1 MAWFIFGITMYSHRL
16 HSCTTSL
23 NPTGLRWCSRCS
35 FNWKWELGHLHSSH
49 PAIIFSRDLGTQRT
63 SYVTNEMRVA
73 SCCIRSHSSRQHPLK
88 SGVVHLVKNNPFKTV
103 WGSWSVASS
112 VVNLSTIFKT
122 KLLSNKLCQR
132 KKKRQQCTN
141 NVHMTNISQKLNFP
155 LCPFTVLTI
164 VTALPHFLF
173 SACFCTHCVLHF
185 LFLHCLFMLR
195 LFSCVDKRRTWA
207 GLQNVFFLLLLS
219 CTWP

>member
-35 FNWKWELGHLHSSH
+35 FIWKWELGHLHSSH

-132 KKKRQQCTN
+132 KKKKATMYKQCTY
-141 NVHMTNISQKLNFP
+141 
-155 LCPFTVLTI
+155 
-164 VTALPHFLF
+164 
-173 SACFCTHCVLHF
+173 
-185 LFLHCLFMLR
+185 
-195 LFSCVDKRRTWA
+195 D
-207 GLQNVFFLLLLS
+207 
-219 CTWP
+219 

>member
-88 SGVVHLVKNNPFKTV
+88 SGVIHLVQNNPFKTV

-132 KKKRQQCTN
+132 KKKKKATMYKQCTYDSYFTKTEFSF
-141 NVHMTNISQKLNFP
+141 VP
-155 LCPFTVLTI
+155 LHSPDHCHSSATLPFLCVLLHTLR
-164 VTALPHFLF
+164 VALPVFALF
-173 SACFCTHCVLHF
+173 VYALSVL
-185 LFLHCLFMLR
+185 LR
-195 LFSCVDKRRTWA
+195 RQT
-207 GLQNVFFLLLLS
+207 
-219 CTWP
+219 

>member
-1 MAWFIFGITMYSHRL
+1 M
-16 HSCTTSL
+16 
-23 NPTGLRWCSRCS
+23 
-35 FNWKWELGHLHSSH
+35 
-49 PAIIFSRDLGTQRT
+49 
-63 SYVTNEMRVA
+63 
-73 SCCIRSHSSRQHPLK
+73 
-88 SGVVHLVKNNPFKTV
+88 
-103 WGSWSVASS
+103 ASS

-132 KKKRQQCTN
+132 KKKKRQQCTN
-141 NVHMTNISQKLNFP
+141 NVHMTHISQKLNFP

-185 LFLHCLFMLR
+185 LFLHCLFMLC

-207 GLQNVFFLLLLS
+207 GLQNVFFLLLLAPDHNQLINHMFSKHAAKCFECKHVITCRKCCCS
-219 CTWP
+219 C